1 MHCMR
6 NVRREA
12 LTCSIFGMKRYPM
25 IQVYGWTMKPQRWR
39 YRLIGNVFRKNAIKG
54 EIYTAS
60 SKERSKIKE
69 FSLMKGSENIKK
81 VSIAHLMNC
90 LIFQFNKKRTTRY
103 DRQIVFMEIH
113 KGFLWVYVFK
123 KFWVKCFCHK
133 LSGC

>member
-1 MHCMR
+1 
-6 NVRREA
+6 
-12 LTCSIFGMKRYPM
+12 
-25 IQVYGWTMKPQRWR
+25 
-39 YRLIGNVFRKNAIKG
+39 
-54 EIYTAS
+54 
-60 SKERSKIKE
+60 
-69 FSLMKGSENIKK
+69 MKGSENIKK

-133 LSGC
+133 FERLLDHLVSEKPYDKYRKHGGF